1 MANIYITEQ
10 GAIMRKTGQR
20 IVVEK
25 EGEVLLD
32 VPCAKV
38 DTVIVFGNVQITTQ
52 ALSELLDNG
61 IELAMMTRH
70 GRLKGQLTPPKAK
83 NVLLRMRQYQRSQDA
98 VYALNTARAIVQA
111 KIENATLLID
121 RYRANY
127 KSAELDGAYGRLCDS
142 AKRVAAAS
150 SLEELNGVEGSAAR
164 EYFAAFAIV
173 NRSNL
178 PFPGRRSHPSTDPVN
193 ALLSFGYT
201 LVVNELSAL
210 LDAMGFDPYIGFLHA
225 LDYGR
230 PSLALD
236 QVEEFRHSLVDRF
249 TLAAIN
255 RQVFAEADFTK
266 SSGGPRGQPGRP
278 AAESQLSRLV
288 LQPEAL
294 KHYFAEFEK
303 FMGAERVAFEGKRLS
318 FRTCFRRQAE
328 RLASALETGQIY
340 QPFRG

>member
-20 IVVEK
+20 IIVEK
-25 EGEVLLD
+25 EGETLLD

-38 DTVIVFGNVQITTQ
+38 DTVIVFGNVQMTTQ

-83 NVLLRMRQYQRSQDA
+83 NVVLRMRQYQRSQDPA
-98 VYALNTARAIVQA
+98 YTVATARAIVQA
-111 KIENATLLID
+111 KIENSAALLD

-127 KSAELDGAYGRLCDS
+127 KSPDLDASYGRICES
-142 AKRVAAAS
+142 AKRVASATG
-150 SLEELNGVEGSAAR
+150 LEELNGVEGAAAR
-164 EYFAAFAIV
+164 EYFSAFAIL
-173 NRSNL
+173 NRSSL
-178 PFPGRRSHPSTDPVN
+178 PFPGRRSHPSTDPIN

-210 LDAMGFDPYIGFLHA
+210 LDAMGFDPYIGFLHT

-236 QVEEFRHSLVDRF
+236 LVEEFRHSLVDRF

-255 RQVFAEADFTK
+255 RQVFTEADFTT
-266 SSGGPRGQPGRP
+266 SSAGPRTGPGRP
-278 AAESQLSRLV
+278 ASESLLPRLV

-294 KHYFAEFEK
+294 KRYFAEFEE
-303 FMGAERVAFEGKRLS
+303 FMTSERVTWSGKRIS

-328 RLASALETGQIY
+328 RLASALEAGQIY
-340 QPFRG
+340 EPFRG